1 MAQAPAPG
9 EREPGLVSY
18 AAFTGLRNTISHE
31 RLSATELEV
40 GDNVDLDSSGRLA
53 RRAGYTS
60 VLAGTYH
67 SLWADDEGAECYF
80 VSGTTLNRL
89 NANYTATAMATLTST
104 DRVSYSKVNDR
115 VYYSN
120 GVDTGVMDAGTAR
133 TWGLA
138 VPALPGATATVGA
151 LPPGIYQFVVT
162 QLRGDGQESG
172 AGLAGAIE
180 LTASG
185 NGIIFTLPSAAD
197 EASYQAVYLSPP
209 NEAVLYLAATV
220 AVGEATVTCT
230 GVGDGTLPLLTQFL
244 SPPPAGQLV
253 AYYRGRMYVAV
264 GDTLFASS
272 PLGYE
277 LFDLREYA
285 QLDGRITMLAPIT
298 DKEVGDSSRNS
309 GFFIGTDK
317 SCGVLVGSGPADFQ
331 YVPKTRYG
339 AVEGALAFV
348 DGSAFADAATGERD
362 VPVWLTEQGICAG
375 LPNMEV
381 RNLTRTRYTFT
392 ASGMGAAVF
401 VPGPNRLIT
410 TSKL

>member
-9 EREPGLVSY
+9 EREPGLVAY

-31 RLSATELEV
+31 RLSVTELAAA
-40 GDNVDLDSSGRLA
+40 DNVDLDSSGRLA
-53 RRAGYTS
+53 RRDGYTS
-60 VLAGTYH
+60 VLDGTYH
-67 SLWADDEGAECYF
+67 SLWADDEGQDCFF
-80 VSGTTLNRL
+80 VGGTTLNRL
-89 NANYTATAMATLTST
+89 NANYSATALATLTGT
-104 DRVSYSKVNDR
+104 GRVSYCKVNDL
-115 VYYSN
+115 VFYTN
-120 GVDTGVMDAGTAR
+120 GEDAGVVDTGTAR
-133 TWGLA
+133 GWGLP
-138 VPALPGATATVGA
+138 VPGLPAAAATVGT
-151 LPPGIYQFVVT
+151 LPPGTYQFVVT
-162 QLRGDGQESG
+162 QLREDGQESG

-180 LTASG
+180 LTATG
-185 NGIIFTLPSAAD
+185 NGIIFTLPSADD

-209 NEAVLYLAATV
+209 NEAVMYLAATV
-220 AVGEATVTCT
+220 AAGEASVTCT
-230 GVGDGTLPLLTQFL
+230 GVGDGSLPLMTQFL
-244 SPPPAGQLV
+244 SPAPAGQLT
-253 AYYRGRMYVAV
+253 AFYRGRMYVAV

-277 LFDLREYA
+277 LFDLREYV
-285 QLDGRITMLAPIT
+285 QLDGRITMLAPMT
-298 DKEVGDSSRNS
+298 DKEMGDTSRNS

-317 SCGVLVGSGPADFQ
+317 TCGVLVGSGPADFQ

-339 AVEGALAFV
+339 AIEGALAFV

-392 ASGMGAAVF
+392 ASGLGAAVF